1 MKAPDLSEYMTSD
14 ELINWAMDKIRL
26 YKPKEKLTDHDI
38 ASIMRWIGICAPDT
52 VITQDD
58 FPFIRRMGIGLML
71 SVTLLGFPEYYVK
84 YELAQFN

>member
-1 MKAPDLSEYMTSD
+1 METPDINEYLTANQ
-14 ELINWAMDKIRL
+14 LIDWAMAKLKL
-26 YKPKEKLTDHDI
+26 YKPKEQLDDHDI
-38 ASIMRWIGICAPDT
+38 ARIMQWIGICAPDT
-52 VITQDD
+52 VINQDD

>member
-1 MKAPDLSEYMTSD
+1 MEKPDLNEYMTAGQ
-14 ELINWAMDKIRL
+14 LIYWAMDMIKL

-38 ASIMRWIGICAPDT
+38 AELMQWIGICAPDT

-84 YELAQFN
+84 YELVQFN